1 MKIAK
6 MICSIGAA
14 LALALG
20 AGAVVVPVVRPVVRP
35 VIRSVD
41 LRADEKP
48 TTVEA
53 WHVEAR
59 VSGVFATVTTA
70 FTVRNPNA
78 RPLEGA
84 LEFPL
89 PDGARVCGYALD
101 IDGVMTDGV
110 VVPKEKAR
118 VAFEREVKKGV
129 DPGLVEHLKGNAYR
143 TRLYPIPAQG
153 ARRVRLVYVTPLA
166 FAPNGDAAL
175 VLAMPRTRLGE
186 RTVSIT
192 VPMGNGVSRPVL
204 GGLGDARFAEAES
217 VWRSE
222 TREADVTPAED
233 VTVALPALPAR
244 LVAVETHGAETWF
257 AVNERVPDLDRAKT
271 SLPLTWRILWDAS
284 GSRTPRDLAAA
295 RAVLE
300 KLPENACYE
309 LIVFS
314 CRAEKPVLCAT
325 RAELLG
331 RLDRCGADGGTDFA
345 ALADALRKGPPCEN
359 RTLLFTDGVDAL
371 SADGVDFGDN
381 KPLALVSGAVRDLAF
396 LRRLCAGRVVDLSLR
411 TPDEALAEI
420 ANPSPTLV
428 GVCGDGI
435 THVQGVGQA
444 ARGRVTV
451 LGRLVGETATVRLD
465 YGGGRLSEPVT
476 IRRADARA
484 GRTLA
489 TAWAASRVEDLS
501 ARADDHA
508 AELLA
513 LGRCYG
519 LVSPATSLLVFER
532 LEQWLDY
539 DVEPP
544 ATATALHAAWMKRRP
559 SAAQRAEQEAARTTN
574 YFARLRREWQERVD
588 WWENPIPPK
597 PKTPSSGLFG
607 AVGVGGA
614 VPSAR
619 RTASR
624 DADVTVDAGAI
635 NCAPPVASVA
645 EADVSVDVADASVA
659 VADVSVAA
667 AEARLSK
674 AERETGCSVAAT
686 VTVMPWDPDT
696 PYLRV
701 LKDARTVFG
710 ANGELLYA
718 EYLAQRRV
726 YARSPA
732 FYLDCAG
739 FFFGC
744 GERARA
750 VRILSNLLELR
761 LEDPGLLRVCAWR
774 LKEAGAYDAALPIL
788 RKVARLR
795 PEQPF
800 AWRDLAQVLEAR
812 GRRNR
817 CAADLAEALKL
828 YHKTAFT
835 AWMVEID
842 IWPTESGIWPVGSDI
857 WTVGSGIWTGVVAL
871 EEFNALA
878 AWVERQTW
886 KEGGKPVV
894 PEIEA
899 VYRRNLDADVRI
911 ALEWD
916 VDNTDIDLHV
926 LEPDGEEAFYEH
938 RRTSSGGYVSHDV
951 TTGYGPEEYLK
962 KTGAAGTYRIL
973 VHYYGSGQQTLT
985 GPATVTATVFTNW
998 GRADE
1003 TRQTLSLRLDKVKDK
1018 VPVGT
1023 VEIKP

>member
-1 MKIAK
+1 MKIAR
-6 MICSIGAA
+6 MICSVGAA
-14 LALALG
+14 LLLARG
-20 AGAVVVPVVRPVVRP
+20 AGAAETPVVRSEVPVVRPVG
-35 VIRSVD
+35 

-59 VSGVFATVTTA
+59 VGGVFATVTTA

-101 IDGVMTDGV
+101 VDGVMTDGV

-118 VAFEREVKKGV
+118 VAFEQELKKGV

-153 ARRVRLVYVTPLA
+153 ARRVRLVYVAPLA

-175 VLAMPRTRLGE
+175 VLAMSRTRLGE

-192 VPMGNGVSRPVL
+192 VPMGDGVSRPVL
-204 GGLGDARFAEAES
+204 GGLGDARFAEAEA

-222 TREADVTPAED
+222 TRETDVTPAED

-257 AVNERVPDLDRAKT
+257 AVNERVPGLDRAKT

-300 KLPENACYE
+300 KLPEDACYE
-309 LIVFS
+309 LVVFS

-325 RAELLG
+325 RTELLG

-345 ALADALRKGPPCEN
+345 ALAAALRKGTPCEN

-371 SADGVDFGDN
+371 AADGVDFGEN

-420 ANPSPTLV
+420 ADPSPTLV
-428 GVCGDGI
+428 GVRGDGVA
-435 THVQGVGQA
+435 HVQGVGQA

-451 LGRLVGETATVRLD
+451 LGRLVGEAATVRLD

-476 IRRADARA
+476 IRRAAARA

-489 TAWAASRVEDLS
+489 TAWAAGRVEELS

-508 AELLA
+508 DELLA
-513 LGRCYG
+513 LGRRYG

-532 LEQWLDY
+532 LEQWLAY

-544 ATATALHAAWMKRRP
+544 AAAAALHAAWTKRRP
-559 SAAQRAEQEAARTTN
+559 SAARRAEQEAARATN
-574 YFARLRREWQERVD
+574 YFARLRQEWQERVD
-588 WWENPIPPK
+588 WWENPVPPK

-607 AVGVGGA
+607 RMLRGA
-614 VPSAR
+614 ASSAR
-619 RTASR
+619 PMAAR
-624 DADVTVDAGAI
+624 DADAI
-635 NCAPPVASVA
+635 NCVPPAA
-645 EADVSVDVADASVA
+645 RA
-659 VADVSVAA
+659 VAA
-667 AEARLSK
+667 AEASVEMADEADASAAAAAAPLLKSK
-674 AERETGCSVAAT
+674 REGGRAVAAAVA
-686 VTVMPWDPDT
+686 VTPWDPDT
-696 PYLRV
+696 PYLRA

-710 ANGELLYA
+710 ANGEQLYA
-718 EYLAQRRV
+718 EYLVQRRA
-726 YARSPA
+726 YAASPA

-739 FFFGC
+739 FFFAQGD
-744 GERARA
+744 AAHA

-761 LEDPGLLRVCAWR
+761 LEDPALLRVCAWR

-800 AWRDLAQVLEAR
+800 AWRDLAQALEAR
-812 GRRNR
+812 GRRDR
-817 CAADLAEALKL
+817 RAADIAEALAL

-835 AWMVEID
+835 AW
-842 IWPTESGIWPVGSDI
+842 TAESGV
-857 WTVGSGIWTGVVAL
+857 WTGVVAL

-886 KEGGKPVV
+886 KAGEGPAV
-894 PEIEA
+894 PEVEA

-916 VDNTDIDLHV
+916 VDNTDVDLHV
-926 LEPDGEEAFYEH
+926 LEPDGEEAFYGH
-938 RRTSSGGYVSHDV
+938 RRTSSGGFVSRDV

-973 VHYYGSGQQTLT
+973 ANYFGSRQQTLT

-998 GRADE
+998 GRAGE
-1003 TRQTLSLRLDKVKDK
+1003 TRQSLSLRLDKVKDK
-1018 VPVGT
+1018 VPVGS

>member
-1 MKIAK
+1 MRAWV
-6 MICSIGAA
+6 CCLS
-14 LALALG
+14 LLF
-20 AGAVVVPVVRPVVRP
+20 AVSGWAQLPVPPPDMPAPPVVRT
-35 VIRSVD
+35 VD
-41 LRADEKP
+41 VRADETP
-48 TTVEA
+48 ASVDA

-59 VSGVFATVTTA
+59 VGGAFATVTTS

-89 PDGARVCGYALD
+89 PDGARVCGFALD

-118 VAFEREVKKGV
+118 AAFEKEVKKGV

-192 VPMGNGVSRPVL
+192 VPMGNGVPRPVL
-204 GGLGDARFAEAES
+204 GGLGDARFAEAEA

-222 TREADVTPAED
+222 TRETDVTPTAD

-244 LVAVETHGAETWF
+244 LVAVEAEGAACWF
-257 AVNERVPDLDRAKT
+257 AVNERVPALDRAKT

-284 GSRTPRDLAAA
+284 GSRTPADLAAA

-300 KLPENACYE
+300 KLPERARYE

-345 ALADALRKGPPCEN
+345 ALAAALRKGPPCEGP
-359 RTLLFTDGVDAL
+359 TLLFTDGVDAL
-371 SADGVDFGDN
+371 AADGVDFGDD

-396 LRRLCAGRVVDLSLR
+396 LRRLCAGRVIDLSLR

-420 ANPSPTLV
+420 ADPPPTLV
-428 GVCGDGI
+428 GVRGDGI
-435 THVQGVGQA
+435 AHVQGVGQA

-451 LGRLVGETATVRLD
+451 LGRLVGEAATIRLD

-484 GRTLA
+484 GRTLE
-489 TAWAASRVEDLS
+489 TAWAASRVEEL
-501 ARADDHA
+501 APRAAGHA
-508 AELLA
+508 EELLA
-513 LGRCYG
+513 LGRRYG
-519 LVSPATSLLVFER
+519 LTSPATSLIVFER
-532 LEQWLDY
+532 LDQWLEY

-544 ATATALHAAWMKRRP
+544 KAAKALHEQWTRRRP
-559 SAAQRAEQEAARTTN
+559 SDSQRAAQEARRATN
-574 YFARLRREWQERVD
+574 YFARLRREWKERVD

-607 AVGVGGA
+607 RLGNAVSSVLSA
-614 VPSAR
+614 RPSA
-619 RTASR
+619 ASAR
-624 DADVTVDAGAI
+624 SEAPQVREAMMADQAAAPEARADGEGPALAKAKGAPR
-635 NCAPPVASVA
+635 A
-645 EADVSVDVADASVA
+645 
-659 VADVSVAA
+659 VAA
-667 AEARLSK
+667 A
-674 AERETGCSVAAT
+674 VAIT
-686 VTVMPWDPDT
+686 PWDPDT
-696 PYLRV
+696 PYLRA
-701 LKDARTVFG
+701 LKDARSVFG

-718 EYLAQRRV
+718 EYLRQRRDR
-726 YARSPA
+726 AASPA

-744 GERARA
+744 GAREHA

-761 LEDPGLLRVCAWR
+761 AEDPGLLRVCAWR

-788 RKVARLR
+788 RKVAQLR

-835 AWMVEID
+835 AWTVE
-842 IWPTESGIWPVGSDI
+842 
-857 WTVGSGIWTGVVAL
+857 SGIWTGVVAL

-886 KEGGKPVV
+886 KEGEKPAV
-894 PEIEA
+894 PAVEA
-899 VYRRNLDADVRI
+899 AYRRNLDADVRI

-916 VDNTDIDLHV
+916 VDNTDVDLHV
-926 LEPDGEEAFYEH
+926 LEPDGEEAFYGH

-962 KTGAAGTYRIL
+962 KTGAAGTYKIL
-973 VHYYGSGQQTLT
+973 VNYFGSRQQTLL
-985 GPATVTATVFTNW
+985 GPATVTAAVFTNW
-998 GRADE
+998 GRAGE
-1003 TRQTLSLRLDKVKDK
+1003 TRQTLSLRLEKVKDK

>member
-14 LALALG
+14 LVLALG
-20 AGAVVVPVVRPVVRP
+20 VGAEEVPVVRP
-35 VIRSVD
+35 VD

-59 VSGVFATVTTA
+59 VGGVFATVTTA

-118 VAFEREVKKGV
+118 VAFEKEVKKGV

-153 ARRVRLVYVTPLA
+153 ARRVCLVYVTPLA

-192 VPMGNGVSRPVL
+192 VPMGNGVPRPVL

-217 VWRSE
+217 VWRSA
-222 TREADVTPAED
+222 TRETDVTPAED
-233 VTVALPALPAR
+233 VTVALPALPVR

-257 AVNERVPDLDRAKT
+257 AVNDRVPDLDRAKT

-284 GSRTPRDLAAA
+284 GSRSPRDLAAA

-371 SADGVDFGDN
+371 AADGVDFGDN

-420 ANPSPTLV
+420 ADPSPTLV
-428 GVCGDGI
+428 GVRGDGI
-435 THVQGVGQA
+435 AHVQGVGQA

-513 LGRCYG
+513 LGRRYG
-519 LVSPATSLLVFER
+519 LASPATSLLVFER

-559 SAAQRAEQEAARTTN
+559 SAAQRAEQEAVRTTN

-607 AVGVGGA
+607 AVGA
-614 VPSAR
+614 AASSAPLAR
-619 RTASR
+619 AASR
-624 DADVTVDAGAI
+624 DADVTGDADAM
-635 NCAPPVASVA
+635 NCVPPVAMA
-645 EADVSVDVADASVA
+645 CET
-659 VADVSVAA
+659 VAA
-667 AEARLSK
+667 AEAK
-674 AERETGCSVAAT
+674 RETGRTVAAT

-701 LKDARTVFG
+701 LKDAQTVFG
-710 ANGELLYA
+710 VNGEPLYA

-726 YARSPA
+726 YATSPA

-817 CAADLAEALKL
+817 CAADLAEALKF

-835 AWMVEID
+835 AWTVE
-842 IWPTESGIWPVGSDI
+842 
-857 WTVGSGIWTGVVAL
+857 SGIWTGVVAL

-886 KEGGKPVV
+886 KEGGKPAV
-894 PEIEA
+894 PETEA

-916 VDNTDIDLHV
+916 VDNTDVDLHV
-926 LEPDGEEAFYEH
+926 LEPDGEEAFYGH

-973 VHYYGSGQQTLT
+973 ANYFGSRQQTLT

-998 GRADE
+998 GRVDE
-1003 TRQTLSLRLDKVKDK
+1003 TRQTLTLRLDKVKDK

>member
-1 MKIAK
+1 MRIAQRV
-6 MICSIGAA
+6 CSIGAA

-20 AGAVVVPVVRPVVRP
+20 AGAAEVPVVRPVG
-35 VIRSVD
+35 

-48 TTVEA
+48 TTVET

-59 VSGVFATVTTA
+59 VGGVFATVTTA

-110 VVPKEKAR
+110 VVPREKAR
-118 VAFEREVKKGV
+118 VAFEKEVKKGV

-143 TRLYPIPAQG
+143 TRLYPIPARG

-192 VPMGNGVSRPVL
+192 VPMGDGVPRPVL
-204 GGLGDARFAEAES
+204 GGLGDARFAAAES

-222 TREADVTPAED
+222 TRETDVTPAAD

-325 RAELLG
+325 RAELLD

-345 ALADALRKGPPCEN
+345 GLTDALRKGPPCEN

-371 SADGVDFGDN
+371 AADGVDFGDN
-381 KPLALVSGAVRDLAF
+381 KPLALVSGAVRNLAF
-396 LRRLCAGRVVDLSLR
+396 LRRLCAGRVIDLSLR
-411 TPDEALAEI
+411 TPGEALAEI
-420 ANPSPTLV
+420 ADPSPTLV
-428 GVCGDGI
+428 GVRGDGI
-435 THVQGVGQA
+435 AHVQGVGQA

-451 LGRLVGETATVRLD
+451 LGRLVGETATIRLD
-465 YGGGRLSEPVT
+465 YGGGRLSGAIT

-489 TAWAASRVEDLS
+489 TAWAADRVEDLS

-513 LGRCYG
+513 LGRRYG
-519 LVSPATSLLVFER
+519 LASPATSLLVFER

-559 SAAQRAEQEAARTTN
+559 SAARRAEQEAARTTN

-588 WWENPIPPK
+588 WWKNPIPPK

-607 AVGVGGA
+607 AVETGGA
-614 VPSAR
+614 ASSVR

-624 DADVTVDAGAI
+624 DADAL
-635 NCAPPVASVA
+635 NCVPPVERVVA
-645 EADVSVDVADASVA
+645 AADASVPA
-659 VADVSVAA
+659 TDASVAA
-667 AEARLSK
+667 AEAPLLK
-674 AERETGCSVAAT
+674 AEREAGRSVAAT
-686 VTVMPWDPDT
+686 VTVTPWDPDT

-718 EYLAQRRV
+718 EYLAQRRA
-726 YARSPA
+726 YATSPA

-739 FFFGC
+739 FFFAQ
-744 GERARA
+744 GETARA
-750 VRILSNLLELR
+750 VRILSNLPELR
-761 LEDPGLLRVCAWR
+761 LDDPGLLRVCAWR

-788 RKVARLR
+788 RRVAQLR

-835 AWMVEID
+835 AWTVE
-842 IWPTESGIWPVGSDI
+842 G
-857 WTVGSGIWTGVVAL
+857 GIWTGAVAL

-886 KEGGKPVV
+886 KEGGKPAV
-894 PEIEA
+894 PEVEA

-916 VDNTDIDLHV
+916 VDNTDVDLHV
-926 LEPDGEEAFYEH
+926 LEPDGEEAFYGH
-938 RRTSSGGYVSHDV
+938 RRTSSGGFVSHDV

-962 KTGAAGTYRIL
+962 KTGAAGTYGIL
-973 VHYYGSGQQTLT
+973 AHYFGSRQQTLT

-1018 VPVGT
+1018 VPVGS

>member
-6 MICSIGAA
+6 MICSIGATLVLV
-14 LALALG
+14 LAS
-20 AGAVVVPVVRPVVRP
+20 GAVEVPVVRP
-35 VIRSVD
+35 VD

-118 VAFEREVKKGV
+118 VAFEKEVKKGV
-129 DPGLVEHLKGNAYR
+129 DPGLVEHLKGNVYR

-192 VPMGNGVSRPVL
+192 VPMGKGVPRPVL
-204 GGLGDARFAEAES
+204 SGLGDARFAEAES
-217 VWRSE
+217 VWRSA

-244 LVAVETHGAETWF
+244 LVAVETYGAETWF
-257 AVNERVPDLDRAKT
+257 AVNDRVPDLDRAKT

-284 GSRTPRDLAAA
+284 GSRSPRDLAAA

-345 ALADALRKGPPCEN
+345 ALAAALRKGQPCEN

-371 SADGVDFGDN
+371 AADGVDFGDN
-381 KPLALVSGAVRDLAF
+381 KPLALVSGAVRDLPF
-396 LRRLCAGRVVDLSLR
+396 LRRLCAGRVIDLSLR

-420 ANPSPTLV
+420 ADPSPTLV
-428 GVCGDGI
+428 GVRGDGI
-435 THVQGVGQA
+435 AHVQGVGQA

-513 LGRCYG
+513 LGRRYG
-519 LVSPATSLLVFER
+519 PASPATSLLVFER

-544 ATATALHAAWMKRRP
+544 ATATALHAVWMKRRP

-588 WWENPIPPK
+588 WWTNPIPPK

-607 AVGVGGA
+607 AAGA
-614 VPSAR
+614 GATASLAR
-619 RTASR
+619 RMVSR
-624 DADVTVDAGAI
+624 DADVAGDAGAI
-635 NCAPPVASVA
+635 NCAPPVART
-645 EADVSVDVADASVA
+645 VDAADAVAA
-659 VADVSVAA
+659 VAAP
-667 AEARLSK
+667 LLK
-674 AERETGCSVAAT
+674 AERETGRSVAAT
-686 VTVMPWDPDT
+686 VTVTPWDPDT

-718 EYLAQRRV
+718 EYLAQRHA
-726 YARSPA
+726 YATSPA

-739 FFFGC
+739 FFFAQGDT
-744 GERARA
+744 ARA

-812 GRRNR
+812 GRRER
-817 CAADLAEALKL
+817 CAADLAEALEL

-835 AWMVEID
+835 AWTVE
-842 IWPTESGIWPVGSDI
+842 
-857 WTVGSGIWTGVVAL
+857 SGIWTGVVAL

-886 KEGGKPVV
+886 KEGGKPTV

-916 VDNTDIDLHV
+916 VDNTDVDLHV
-926 LEPDGEEAFYEH
+926 LEPDGEEAFYGH

-951 TTGYGPEEYLK
+951 ITGYGPEEYLK

-973 VHYYGSGQQTLT
+973 ANYFGSRQQTLT
-985 GPATVTATVFTNW
+985 GPATVAATVFTNW

-1003 TRQTLSLRLDKVKDK
+1003 TRQTLTLRLDKVKDK

>member
-1 MKIAK
+1 MRACC
-6 MICSIGAA
+6 CSLLFA
-14 LALALG
+14 LSAWAQ
-20 AGAVVVPVVRPVVRP
+20 VPVPPPDMPIPPVVRP
-35 VIRSVD
+35 VD

-118 VAFEREVKKGV
+118 VAFEKEVKKGV

-143 TRLYPIPAQG
+143 TRLYPIPARG
-153 ARRVRLVYVTPLA
+153 ARRVRLAYVTPLA

-192 VPMGNGVSRPVL
+192 VPMGSGVPRPVL
-204 GGLGDARFAEAES
+204 GGLGDARFAQAEAE
-217 VWRSE
+217 WRST
-222 TREADVTPAED
+222 TRETDVTPTAD

-284 GSRTPRDLAAA
+284 GSRSPRDLAAA

-371 SADGVDFGDN
+371 AADAVDFGDN
-381 KPLALVSGAVRDLAF
+381 KPLALVSGAVRNLAF
-396 LRRLCAGRVVDLSLR
+396 LRRHCAGRVIDLSLR

-420 ANPSPTLV
+420 ADPSPTLV
-428 GVCGDGI
+428 GVRGDGI
-435 THVQGVGQA
+435 AHVQGVGQT

-465 YGGGRLSEPVT
+465 YGGGRLSEPIT

-513 LGRCYG
+513 LGRRYG
-519 LVSPATSLLVFER
+519 LASPATSLLVFER

-588 WWENPIPPK
+588 WWTNPIPPK
-597 PKTPSSGLFG
+597 PKTPSSGHFG
-607 AVGVGGA
+607 AAGA
-614 VPSAR
+614 AAPSAR
-619 RTASR
+619 RMVSR
-624 DADVTVDAGAI
+624 DAGAI
-635 NCAPPVASVA
+635 NCAPPVASMDVA
-645 EADVSVDVADASVA
+645 ETSVAAADA
-659 VADVSVAA
+659 SVAA
-667 AEARLSK
+667 AEAPLLK
-674 AERETGCSVAAT
+674 AERETGRAVAAT
-686 VTVMPWDPDT
+686 VSVAPWDPDT

-718 EYLAQRRV
+718 EYLAQRHA
-726 YARSPA
+726 YATSPA

-788 RKVARLR
+788 RRVAQLR

-812 GRRNR
+812 GRRNS
-817 CAADLAEALKL
+817 CAADLAEALEL

-835 AWMVEID
+835 AWTVE
-842 IWPTESGIWPVGSDI
+842 
-857 WTVGSGIWTGVVAL
+857 SGIWTGVVAL

-878 AWVERQTW
+878 AWVEWQTW
-886 KEGGKPVV
+886 KEGGKPAV

-916 VDNTDIDLHV
+916 VDNTDVDLHV
-926 LEPDGEEAFYEH
+926 LEPDGEEAFYGH

-962 KTGAAGTYRIL
+962 KTGAAGTYKIL
-973 VHYYGSGQQTLT
+973 VHYFGSRQQTLT

-1018 VPVGT
+1018 VHVGT

>member
-1 MKIAK
+1 MKIVQRV
-6 MICSIGAA
+6 CSIGAA
-14 LALALG
+14 LVLALRVG
-20 AGAVVVPVVRPVVRP
+20 AEEVPVVRP
-35 VIRSVD
+35 VD

-118 VAFEREVKKGV
+118 VAFEKEVKKGV

-192 VPMGNGVSRPVL
+192 VPMGNGVPRPVL

-217 VWRSE
+217 VWRSA
-222 TREADVTPAED
+222 TRETDVTPAED

-257 AVNERVPDLDRAKT
+257 AVNDRVPDLDRAKT

-284 GSRTPRDLAAA
+284 GSRSPRDLAAA

-371 SADGVDFGDN
+371 AADGVDFGDN

-396 LRRLCAGRVVDLSLR
+396 LRRLCAGRVIDLSLR

-420 ANPSPTLV
+420 ADPSPTLV
-428 GVCGDGI
+428 GVRGDGI
-435 THVQGVGQA
+435 AHVQGVGQA

-465 YGGGRLSEPVT
+465 YGGGRLSEPTT

-513 LGRCYG
+513 LGRRYG
-519 LVSPATSLLVFER
+519 LASPATSLLVFER

-607 AVGVGGA
+607 AAGA
-614 VPSAR
+614 GAAASSAR

-624 DADVTVDAGAI
+624 DADAI
-635 NCAPPVASVA
+635 NCVPPVASVA
-645 EADVSVDVADASVA
+645 AADVSVDVADASVA
-659 VADVSVAA
+659 A
-667 AEARLSK
+667 AEAPLSK
-674 AERETGCSVAAT
+674 AERETGRAVAAAVT
-686 VTVMPWDPDT
+686 VTPWDPDT

-701 LKDARTVFG
+701 LKDVRTVFG

-718 EYLAQRRV
+718 EYLAQRRA
-726 YARSPA
+726 YATSPA

-744 GERARA
+744 GERVRA

-788 RKVARLR
+788 RRIARLR
-795 PEQPF
+795 PEQAF

-835 AWMVEID
+835 AW
-842 IWPTESGIWPVGSDI
+842 
-857 WTVGSGIWTGVVAL
+857 TVGSGIWTGVVAL

-886 KEGGKPVV
+886 KEGEKPVV

-916 VDNTDIDLHV
+916 VDNTDVDLHV
-926 LEPDGEEAFYEH
+926 LEPDGEEAFYGH

-973 VHYYGSGQQTLT
+973 VHYFGSGQQTLT

-1003 TRQTLSLRLDKVKDK
+1003 TRQTLTLRLDKVKDK